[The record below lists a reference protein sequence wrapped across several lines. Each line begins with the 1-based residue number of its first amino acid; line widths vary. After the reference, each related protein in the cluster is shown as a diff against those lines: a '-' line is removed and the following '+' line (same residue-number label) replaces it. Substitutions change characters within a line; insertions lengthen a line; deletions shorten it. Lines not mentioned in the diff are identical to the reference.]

1 MGVQLPRRAGA
12 ATRRIGL
19 GAVAGSALLLSACSE
34 QTRGEWQRVAMPEPV
49 TKEGPRLLEFWQWS
63 WVAGMIVFVLTGALI
78 LYTAFRYRRRHPDE
92 VPVQT
97 RYNVPLEIL
106 YTIVP
111 IIIVVVFFNTTVRT
125 QNYLTEISDN
135 PDHVIK
141 VVGQQWSW
149 TFNYVDESAADGK
162 NVYDSGTGSHI
173 PELVLPV
180 DETVVFELT
189 SPDVL
194 HSFWVIPFL
203 EKEDVIPGKVNKLQV
218 TPTEI
223 GTYRGK
229 CAELC
234 GAYHSRML
242 FNVRIVSRADF
253 DAYLQAQIDKGFWSE
268 EPILGNSA
276 TTDVVGRDVENG
288 GSE

>member
-1 MGVQLPRRAGA
+1 MSVQLPRRAGA
-12 ATRRIGL
+12 AARRIGPI
-19 GAVAGSALLLSACSE
+19 AAATSVLLLSACSD
-34 QTRGEWQRVAMPEPV
+34 QTKGEWQRVAMPEPI
-49 TKEGPRLLEFWQWS
+49 TEEGPKILEFWQWS
-63 WVAGMIVFVLTGALI
+63 WVAGLIVFVATAALI
-78 LYTAFRYRRRHPDE
+78 LYAAFRYRRRHPDD

-125 QNYLTEISDN
+125 QNDITKISDN
-135 PDHVIK
+135 PDHVVK

-149 TFNYVDESAADGK
+149 TFNYVDEPAAEGK
-162 NVYDSGTGSHI
+162 NVYDSGTGTHV

-180 DETVVFELT
+180 DESVVFELT
-189 SPDVL
+189 SPDVI

-203 EKEDVIPGKVNKLQV
+203 EKEDIIPGKVNKLQV

-242 FNVRIVSRADF
+242 FNIRVVSRSDF
-253 DAYLQAQIDKGFWSE
+253 DAYLQEQIDKGFWSE
-268 EPILGNSA
+268 EPILGNSV